1 MPTGLAAVPVDPV
14 TPAPIDFA
22 PLDNGSNGGF
32 RLSTGGTAAF
42 QPLPEKIA
50 LAYADWAG
58 AERASLRL
66 TISVPDSPAPDPTPA
81 PNPVPVTEP
90 VVPPTPS
97 LKDEFDDSL
106 LGGAGNDLL
115 MGGSGRDWT
124 SGGLG
129 ADTFRFAG
137 ADFAGATLALADV
150 IADFNEAEGDR
161 IDLSAIDALSGIGDE
176 AFRFL
181 GKAAFSG
188 AGGELRTT
196 VFDGYFVLEG
206 DTNADGKA
214 DFAIRL
220 DGLTTLSV
228 GAIIV

>member
-1 MPTGLAAVPVDPV
+1 MATLTVCLSARFQSSKVIVPVV
-14 TPAPIDFA
+14 
-22 PLDNGSNGGF
+22 
-32 RLSTGGTAAF
+32 LSITGGDPFVEPTTSVDATVGCTA
-42 QPLPEKIA
+42 
-50 LAYADWAG
+50 
-58 AERASLRL
+58 
-66 TISVPDSPAPDPTPA
+66 
-81 PNPVPVTEP
+81 NPSSVTEP

-137 ADFAGATLALADV
+137 ADFAGPTLALADV
-150 IADFNEAEGDR
+150 IADFSEAEGDR

-181 GKAAFSG
+181 GNSAFSG
-188 AGGELRTT
+188 AGAELRTT